1 MTNEG
6 MLEKMRGPEGFH
18 QFGPSK
24 VQRMFVIGWNAAS
37 RWMDWLVDNGHAER
51 IDDRPW
57 EVRLL

>member
-1 MTNEG
+1 MTNEE
-6 MLEKMRGPEGFH
+6 MLHEMRSKRGFR

-24 VQRMFVIGWNAAS
+24 VQRMFGLHYNRAVEWIE
-37 RWMDWLVDNGHAER
+37 WLVGFGLAER

>member
-1 MTNEG
+1 MTNLE

-24 VQRMFVIGWNAAS
+24 VQRMFNLNYGRAVEWIEWLIGFG
-37 RWMDWLVDNGHAER
+37 LAER
-51 IDDRPW
+51 IDGRPW